1 MTWKKWAL
9 GACAALVLL
18 MLSGMTALADT
29 RVNLDELTKK
39 RLAETEAINQAC
51 LKCHNQKPETA
62 GRVPGQAPYVDP
74 DHYRQSV
81 HATIACTQCH
91 EDVQPGNKPSVI
103 VGGRE
108 LAKKVDKSCQ
118 KCHADIAKVYET
130 SSHGK
135 LFQEGKET
143 ALCSD
148 CHGSHNIRKTS
159 DPESLV
165 YPLNSVQTCVKC
177 HGYKYEETYEE
188 SFHGRAVHLGSLT
201 AATCVSCHGSH
212 GILGPEDPA
221 SSVNKANVPETCA
234 QCHLKARPNF
244 SNGTEHAELKP
255 EGPGATTYWTLK
267 FFTWLTIVVVT
278 LLLIHVEMEL
288 WRRYQNINKHK
299 G

>member
-103 VGGRE
+103 VVEGNWRKRWTKAARNAMRT
-108 LAKKVDKSCQ
+108 LPRCMRHRAMASC
-118 KCHADIAKVYET
+118 
-130 SSHGK
+130 SR
-135 LFQEGKET
+135 KEK
-143 ALCSD
+143 
-148 CHGSHNIRKTS
+148 RR
-159 DPESLV
+159 P
-165 YPLNSVQTCVKC
+165 
-177 HGYKYEETYEE
+177 
-188 SFHGRAVHLGSLT
+188 
-201 AATCVSCHGSH
+201 
-212 GILGPEDPA
+212 
-221 SSVNKANVPETCA
+221 CA
-234 QCHLKARPNF
+234 Q
-244 SNGTEHAELKP
+244 TVT
-255 EGPGATTYWTLK
+255 GAIISERHRTLS
-267 FFTWLTIVVVT
+267 
-278 LLLIHVEMEL
+278 L
-288 WRRYQNINKHK
+288 WCTR
-299 G
+299 